1 MEFSN
6 VIALIALLV
15 SCGAAGMTLWFYR
28 RQLALIAIQEQL
40 NRRLLE
46 KSDAEATEARQA
58 DVGARL
64 IKLGNNN
71 YRVRIFNRGKAA
83 ARNVRIEFPDG
94 NEIIIDQEIR
104 EKFPMEVL
112 ERQGSV
118 DLIAAVH
125 LQTPNKQSVL
135 LKWADDHSDSNE
147 KTSYLT
153 L

>member
-1 MEFSN
+1 VEFSD

-15 SCGAAGMTLWFYR
+15 SLGAAGMTFWFYW
-28 RQLALIAIQEQL
+28 RQLSLIDTQEKL

-46 KSDAEATEARQA
+46 RGETEAIEARQA

-64 IKLGNNN
+64 IKLGSSK
-71 YRVRIFNRGKAA
+71 YRVKVFNRGKAA

-94 NEIIIDQEIR
+94 NYMISDQEIR
-104 EKFPMEVL
+104 DKFPMEEL
-112 ERQGSV
+112 EQHDSV
-118 DLIAAVH
+118 DLIAAIH
-125 LQTPNKQSVL
+125 MQTPRKQAVL